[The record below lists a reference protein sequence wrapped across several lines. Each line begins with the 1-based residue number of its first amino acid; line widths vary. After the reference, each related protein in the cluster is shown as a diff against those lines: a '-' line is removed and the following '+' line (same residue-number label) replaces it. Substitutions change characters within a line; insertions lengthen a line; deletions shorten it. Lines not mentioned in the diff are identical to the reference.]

1 LQPKELLDIF
11 NKYGED
17 DFSLVIIKAD
27 FATEPIIVEVAISV
41 QAFNDNET
49 INRKWTI
56 QIHGHRKSK
65 LSFDLASSFDIKED
79 HPLLWEFND
88 TLCDLYFNGQCT
100 DPAKLFVDLYKIN
113 ASLFGNYIPVETFFN
128 KTGDI
133 YKLLN
138 ASSGLLAKGSRKLL
152 TIYGSCLEQYNLKH
166 SIIGE
171 RQPSYWDGQQFV
183 PERGNA
189 KVLFIGDSYIIA
201 DKFVFM

>member
-1 LQPKELLDIF
+1 MLPKELLDIF
-11 NKYGED
+11 NDYDED
-17 DFSLVIIKAD
+17 DINLGIVKTD
-27 FATEPIIVEVAISV
+27 FATEPLIVEVAISV
-41 QAFNDNET
+41 QDFDDSEI

-65 LSFDLASSFDIKED
+65 LSFDLASSLGLKED

-88 TLCDLYFNGQCT
+88 TLCDLYFNGQFT
-100 DPAKLFVDLYKIN
+100 DPARLFVDLYKIHS
-113 ASLFGNYIPVETFFN
+113 SLFGNYISFETFLN
-128 KTGDI
+128 DTGDI

-152 TIYGSCLEQYNLKH
+152 TMYGSCLEQYNLKH
-166 SIIGE
+166 SMISE
-171 RQPSYWDGQQFV
+171 RQPRYWDGKQFV

-201 DKFVFM
+201 DKFIFI